1 MFDSYRALTGLESL
15 VDLARDKADART
27 KHFSTILRQ
36 CRPLPGN
43 PHFQSIFV
51 LVRDKE
57 DVEVAKAI
65 QKSLRSSASGLISL
79 RPLSIAP
86 AGPPISG

>member
-1 MFDSYRALTGLESL
+1 M
-15 VDLARDKADART
+15 DLARDKADART
-27 KHFSTILRQ
+27 KHFNTILRQ
-36 CRPLPGN
+36 CPPLLGN
-43 PHFQSIFV
+43 PQFQSILL

-65 QKSLRSSASGLISL
+65 QKSLCSSASGLMSL
-79 RPLSIAP
+79 RPRSIPP